1 MTGQDAVATA
11 QGFCGRLPVSGVILS
26 KIEGDARG
34 GAALSLRTVTGT
46 PILFAGTGEK
56 LDALEVFHPDRIA
69 SRILGMGDVLSLIER
84 AEQAYD
90 AQQAER
96 LRKKIRKNDFT
107 LEDFRD
113 QLGAIKKMGPITE
126 LLGMIPGMK
135 KMFKGAD
142 MSDAEGEL
150 RRVEGIINSMTLA
163 ERHDHLILNASRRR
177 RIAAGSGTSVA
188 EVNRLLKQFIQM
200 KKMLKK
206 LGSGPMMPGLPGLP
220 R

>member
-1 MTGQDAVATA
+1 
-11 QGFCGRLPVSGVILS
+11 
-26 KIEGDARG
+26 
-34 GAALSLRTVTGT
+34 
-46 PILFAGTGEK
+46 
-56 LDALEVFHPDRIA
+56 
-69 SRILGMGDVLSLIER
+69 MGDVLSLIER

-135 KMFKGAD
+135 KMFRGAD

-206 LGSGPMMPGLPGLP
+206 LGSGPMMPGLPGMP